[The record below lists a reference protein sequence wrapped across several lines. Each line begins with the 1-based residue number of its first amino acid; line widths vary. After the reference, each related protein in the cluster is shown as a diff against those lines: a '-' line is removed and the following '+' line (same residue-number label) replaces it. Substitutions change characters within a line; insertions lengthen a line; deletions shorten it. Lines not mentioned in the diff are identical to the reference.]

1 MLIQI
6 TKYIVKILLHEKIIT
21 QEDVEVYEYGC
32 QITLANIINFIIVL
46 VIGLIFKSVIQAGI
60 FYLSF
65 ISLRIFC
72 GGYHANSYNKC
83 FCVFGSTCSICILL
97 GHFLEKISL
106 LTFISAGSLILLG
119 VCIYKMAPIENENR
133 PLEEEEKRKFR
144 LKSWEVYGFWGV
156 ICCIFQILG
165 AFSYQAVLTMSLLS
179 VSILMIKS
187 EK

>member
-72 GGYHANSYNKC
+72 GGYHANS
-83 FCVFGSTCSICILL
+83 
-97 GHFLEKISL
+97 
-106 LTFISAGSLILLG
+106 
-119 VCIYKMAPIENENR
+119 
-133 PLEEEEKRKFR
+133 
-144 LKSWEVYGFWGV
+144 
-156 ICCIFQILG
+156 
-165 AFSYQAVLTMSLLS
+165 
-179 VSILMIKS
+179 
-187 EK
+187 